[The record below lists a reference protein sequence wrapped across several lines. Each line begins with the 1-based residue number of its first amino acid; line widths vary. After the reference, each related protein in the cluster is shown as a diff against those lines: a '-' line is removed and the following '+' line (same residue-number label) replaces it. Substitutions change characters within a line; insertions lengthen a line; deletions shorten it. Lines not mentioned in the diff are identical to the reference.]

1 MINMIAILE
10 GILNIKIFL
19 TKIFLTKIFF
29 IQSVKLICTHRIF
42 YILKFN
48 ENMEINHKKAHILR
62 YGFSMET
69 RDSFGI
75 LPNKNIARIIKL
87 T

>member
-1 MINMIAILE
+1 MINRTAILE
-10 GILNIKIFL
+10 GILNI
-19 TKIFLTKIFF
+19 KIFLTKIFF

-48 ENMEINHKKAHILR
+48 KNMEINHKKAHILR